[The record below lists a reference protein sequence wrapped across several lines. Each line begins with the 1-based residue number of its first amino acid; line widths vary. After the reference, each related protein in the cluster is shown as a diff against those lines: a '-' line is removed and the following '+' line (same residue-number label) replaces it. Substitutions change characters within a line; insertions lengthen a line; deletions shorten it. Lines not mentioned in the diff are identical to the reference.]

1 MVKTFT
7 PAQLP
12 SPVGEDFVSAV
23 SQVLARFEV
32 RRVAAED
39 IWARC
44 SPSPRR
50 PRLRSSPVASPIC
63 STASP
68 GPPPIGSGSSPQR
81 SQTRDRAGLIQA
93 GLTARNRQHGTS
105 QDDDAIVGAARE
117 ELRRRLPE
125 LRKLPGCPLGS
136 DDAIVAMS
144 YPPYYTA
151 CPNPF
156 IGDWLASLDRP
167 GDEHRADPGPF
178 VSDVS
183 EGKGN
188 AFYKAHSYPTKVPH
202 PAIMRFILHYTKP
215 GDVVLDGFAGTG

>member
-1 MVKTFT
+1 MIEPV
-7 PAQLP
+7 LP
-12 SPVGEDFVSAV
+12 FPGSP
-23 SQVLARFEV
+23 
-32 RRVAAED
+32 
-39 IWARC
+39 
-44 SPSPRR
+44 
-50 PRLRSSPVASPIC
+50 
-63 STASP
+63 P
-68 GPPPIGSGSSPQR
+68 GTDEGSD
-81 SQTRDRAGLIQA
+81 T
-93 GLTARNRQHGTS
+93 TE
-105 QDDDAIVGAARE
+105 QDALVGAARE

-156 IGDWLASLDRP
+156 IGDWLASLERP
-167 GDEHRADPGPF
+167 GDDHRADPGPF

-202 PAIMRFILHYTKP
+202 PAIMRFILHYTEAGRRRARRIRGHRHDRGRSASVWEP
-215 GDVVLDGFAGTG
+215 GSEHQGDDRGRAWSRAMSSGAPEGQSSATSWTVRHLHCQLA

>member
-1 MVKTFT
+1 MGRT
-7 PAQLP
+7 PRSRTP
-12 SPVGEDFVSAV
+12 SSEP
-23 SQVLARFEV
+23 
-32 RRVAAED
+32 
-39 IWARC
+39 
-44 SPSPRR
+44 
-50 PRLRSSPVASPIC
+50 
-63 STASP
+63 P
-68 GPPPIGSGSSPQR
+68 GKSF
-81 SQTRDRAGLIQA
+81 D
-93 GLTARNRQHGTS
+93 
-105 QDDDAIVGAARE
+105 GAC
-117 ELRRRLPE
+117 LS

-136 DDAIVAMS
+136 DDAILAMS

-167 GDEHRADPGPF
+167 GDENRADPGPF

-215 GDVVLDGFAGTG
+215 GDVVLDGFAGTGMTGVAAQACGSPDPNTKATIEAELGTEQYRVGRSKGNPRRPPSVRHLHRSRA